1 MNRYFKFGLP
11 IAVILGTLGWL
22 AFSSTKESAGY
33 FKTIPEAKQMGEE
46 AHVKH
51 LRVSGYVKE
60 GSIKHQGSSTM
71 FLLVENPGD
80 VNVGDNL
87 KVVYSGDDPLP
98 DTFKDRA
105 QAVAD
110 GKLGPDGV
118 FQANQIQAKCASKYE
133 GAAPPAIAS
142 KPSTI

>member
-1 MNRYFKFGLP
+1 MNRHLKFALP

-22 AFSSTKESAGY
+22 AFSSTKETAGY
-33 FKTIPEAKQMGEE
+33 FKTIPEVKQMGEQ

-60 GSIKHQGSSTM
+60 GSIKHEGSNTV

-80 VNVGDNL
+80 GNVGDNM

-110 GKLGPDGV
+110 GKVGSDGM
-118 FQANQIQAKCASKYE
+118 FHANQIQAKCASKYE
-133 GAAPPAIAS
+133 AAAPPASAS
-142 KPSTI
+142 RPSTI

>member
-1 MNRYFKFGLP
+1 MNRYFKFGIP
-11 IAVILGTLGWL
+11 IAAILGTLAWL
-22 AFSSTKESAGY
+22 AVSTPKEAVGY
-33 FKTIPEAKQMGEE
+33 FKTIPEVKQMGDQ

-51 LRVSGYVKE
+51 LRVNGYVKE
-60 GSIKHQGSSTM
+60 GSIAHEGSKTV

-80 VNVGDNL
+80 GNVGDNL

-105 QAVAD
+105 QALAD
-110 GKLGPDGV
+110 GKLGSDGV
-118 FQANQIQAKCASKYE
+118 FHATQIQAKCASKYE
-133 GAAPPAIAS
+133 AAPPPSSAS